1 MTTVSEV
8 PNTTTARASARPTTT
23 RMFKS
28 NFFEFFS
35 RVHPSMPFIVWLPVI
50 AVMLYRTHA
59 RADLG
64 VAPAVGLFVGGL
76 VVWTLTEYVLHRYV
90 FHWTNDTAFGKRVH
104 FLLHGVHHDYPQDKD
119 RLVMPIGAS
128 APVAVIAYSLFY
140 LAFGGVRMSEV
151 FFAGFSIGYLIYD
164 GSHFAIHHFNF
175 KNSWFRSVKRH
186 HMLHHHAD
194 HDGGFGV
201 SSPFWDL
208 VFRSMPNPKRGR

>member
-1 MTTVSEV
+1 
-8 PNTTTARASARPTTT
+8 
-23 RMFKS
+23 
-28 NFFEFFS
+28 
-35 RVHPSMPFIVWLPVI
+35 MPFIVWLPVI

-64 VAPAVGLFVGGL
+64 LAPAAGLFVGGL
-76 VVWTLTEYVLHRYV
+76 VVWSLTEYVLHRYV

-128 APVAVIAYSLFY
+128 APVAVIAYTLFFF
-140 LAFGGVRMSEV
+140 AFGGVRMSEV
-151 FFAGFSIGYLIYD
+151 FFAGFSVGYLIYD

-175 KNSWFRSVKRH
+175 KNRWFRSVKRH

-194 HDGGFGV
+194 HEGGFGV